1 MSTLLLRLEGP
12 LQSWG
17 TESRFSR
24 RSTDSIPSRSGVFGL
39 LAAAKGMRRSDDLTE
54 LLTLKFGV
62 RADQPG
68 RIIRDYQTA
77 RPLDGGTAKLS
88 ERFYLADSRF
98 LAAVQGSDSLIE
110 DLGHAVRN
118 PHHPLYLGRRSC
130 PPTWPVF
137 HGFTEQSI
145 HDALAD
151 GSSWLLPEWA
161 RKKKPGKVRLEVAV
175 DAPPSSKDADLVR
188 DDPVSFDPAHRQ
200 YGFRR
205 VKRYYVEIENA
216 HSNRGLYHDPFAVLE
231 G

>member
-77 RPLDGGTAKLS
+77 RPLEGGTAKLS

-98 LAAVQGSDSLIE
+98 LAAVEGPDSLVE
-110 DLGHAVRN
+110 DLGHAARN

-137 HGFTEQSI
+137 YGFTEQSI
-145 HDALAD
+145 QDALAD

-161 RKKKPGKVRLEVAV
+161 RKKKPSKVRLQVAV

-216 HSNRGLYHDPFAVLE
+216 HSKRGPDHDPFAVLE
-231 G
+231 A